1 MLILTPIRPKS
12 AKKWGSTLAKPIV
25 AILGRPNVGKS
36 TLFNRLAGRRI
47 AIVED
52 TPGVTRDRLYAAVEW
67 RGRPF
72 TLVDTGGFQTEEED
86 LIVTSTRRQAEIAA
100 SEADVIVF
108 LTDGRQGLLGADQDV
123 AQFLRRQHKPVV
135 VAVNKVEHDL
145 GAAAAMEFY
154 GLGLGEP
161 VAISAL
167 HGMGIGD
174 LLDRVVAAFPPAD
187 TGDEAQ
193 ESLGIAIVG
202 RPNVGKSSLVN
213 AWVGEE
219 RVIVSD
225 VPGTTRDAVDTPFTW
240 KGRRMLL
247 IDTAGIRRQSRVRES
262 LEYYSVLRAMR
273 AVERSQAVVSLLD
286 ASVGITEQDK
296 RIIGLGHEA
305 GKAQVVAFN
314 KWDQVEKGRRDRDSW
329 ERAVRSEL
337 PFLDYAPVRCISV
350 RNGQGLESL
359 MEAVWQAAQ
368 ANALQVPDKA
378 LREVMEDAVVRQPPA
393 GAGKQPVRIFRV
405 YQKGV
410 RPPSFAVVTNEP
422 DAIHFSY
429 LRYLE
434 NRLRE
439 SFDFTG
445 TPIRLIPEP
454 KQ

>member
-1 MLILTPIRPKS
+1 MS
-12 AKKWGSTLAKPIV
+12 KPIV

-36 TLFNRLAGRRI
+36 TLFNRLAGRRL

-273 AVERSQAVVSLLD
+273 AVERAQAVVSLLD

-314 KWDQVEKGRRDRDSW
+314 KWDQVEKGRRDRASW
-329 ERAVRSEL
+329 ERAVHSEL
-337 PFLDYAPVRCISV
+337 PFLDYAPVHCISV

-359 MEAVWQAAQ
+359 MEAVWQSAQ